1 MIVEG
6 IFFGGS
12 LFAAFVAGG
21 VALFAPC
28 CIVFMFPAYLAAA
41 VRNRRWRLVPLTLVF
56 AAGIAVVL
64 VPVTLGIGFLTRSLL
79 QFHGPIYFL
88 GGVLLLGLAII
99 SAMGVSWALPILRS
113 APDIQ
118 RTDSG
123 GIFALGVFSGAA
135 SACCAPVLAG
145 VLTMSAIAPSLTQ
158 GVAIGL
164 TYVFGMVFPLLV
176 MTVLWDRLGLGDRP
190 AFRGRE
196 VQWGLAGRT
205 FTTNTINLVS
215 AGLFAVMGIVLFV
228 VSFTGESI
236 APTFQAGIGVW
247 IEDLLMP
254 VVRWMEPIPD
264 LAVGMGL
271 VGIAIA
277 AVAIS
282 GRRRRIEQSETEGSC
297 HEPTHQT
304 ADKHH

>member
-1 MIVEG
+1 VEG
-6 IFFGGS
+6 VFFGGS

-88 GGVLLLGLAII
+88 GGVLLLGLAVI
-99 SAMGVSWALPILRS
+99 SAMGVSWALPMMRS

-164 TYVFGMVFPLLV
+164 TYVFGMVFPLLI
-176 MTVLWDRLGLGDRP
+176 MTVFWDRLGLGDRP
-190 AFRGRE
+190 TFRGRE
-196 VQWGLAGRT
+196 VQWSLAGRT
-205 FTTNTINLVS
+205 FHTNSINLVA
-215 AGLFAVMGIVLFV
+215 AGLFAVMAIVLIV
-228 VSFTGESI
+228 VSLTGETL

-254 VVRWMEPIPD
+254 VVRWMEPLPD
-264 LAVGMGL
+264 LVVGLALLGIAVG
-271 VGIAIA
+271 
-277 AVAIS
+277 AVSIS
-282 GRRRRIEQSETEGSC
+282 GRRRRIEENGEEGNC
-297 HEPTHQT
+297 HEPTHQA
-304 ADKHH
+304 ADTHH

>member
-88 GGVLLLGLAII
+88 GGVLLLGLAVI
-99 SAMGVSWALPILRS
+99 SAMGVSWALPMLRG

-196 VQWGLAGRT
+196 VQWSLAGRT

-282 GRRRRIEQSETEGSC
+282 GRRRRVEQNETEGSC

-304 ADKHH
+304 AEQHH

>member
-1 MIVEG
+1 MEG
-6 IFFGGS
+6 LFFGGS

-64 VPVTLGIGFLTRSLL
+64 VPVTLGIGLLTRSLL

-99 SAMGVSWALPILRS
+99 SAMGVSWALPMLRN

-123 GIFALGVFSGAA
+123 GVFALGVFSGAA

-145 VLTMSAIAPSLTQ
+145 VLTMSAIAPSLVQ
-158 GVAIGL
+158 GTAIGL
-164 TYVFGMVFPLLV
+164 SYVFGMVFPLLV
-176 MTVLWDRLGLGDRP
+176 MTVLWDRLGLGNRP

-196 VQWGLAGRT
+196 VQWSLSGRT
-205 FTTNTINLVS
+205 YTTNTINLIA
-215 AGLFAVMGIVLFV
+215 AGLFAVMAVVLFV
-228 VSFTGESI
+228 VSLTGESI
-236 APTFQAGIGVW
+236 APTFQAGIGRW
-247 IEDLLMP
+247 IEDLLLP
-254 VVRWMEPIPD
+254 VVGFMEPIPD
-264 LAVGMGL
+264 LAVGAAL
-271 VGIAIA
+271 VTVAVA
-277 AVAIS
+277 AVAVS
-282 GRRRRIEQSETEGSC
+282 GRRRRLTEPEEERSC
-297 HEPTHQT
+297 HESTQT
-304 ADKHH
+304 ADTTN